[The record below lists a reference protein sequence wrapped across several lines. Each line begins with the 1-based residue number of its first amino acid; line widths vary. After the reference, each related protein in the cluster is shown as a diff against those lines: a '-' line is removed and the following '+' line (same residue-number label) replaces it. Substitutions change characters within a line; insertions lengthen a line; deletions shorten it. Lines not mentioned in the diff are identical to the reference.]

1 MGVVF
6 RPLSAHRAR
15 VTTPDISAPAAAA
28 IATIAIVTYYKAP
41 NLTPDD
47 ALVVEPL
54 AARGVRVVPVQW
66 TDESADWSAFD
77 AVVLRSCWEYY
88 REEER
93 FLAWLDRLDAAG
105 VPVWNSTA
113 TVRWNARK
121 TYLVELAERG
131 VRTIPSEHVPR
142 GAQVSLADIRRRTGW
157 GELVVKPVVSGGAF
171 ETWRVPAVTTE
182 EDERRFAEFISARDT
197 IVQPFLPEIGEGE
210 WSFIFFLGELSHAV
224 RKRPVTGD
232 FRVQP
237 QYGGVT
243 TKETPRAEL
252 VAQAAAV
259 LAAAPEGVER
269 APLYARVDACE
280 VGGELLL
287 MELEIIEPQLF
298 FVCDPESPA
307 RFADAVVR
315 ALDSVGVRAA

>member
-1 MGVVF
+1 MTA
-6 RPLSAHRAR
+6 P
-15 VTTPDISAPAAAA
+15 TISAAPAPIAP
-28 IATIAIVTYYKAP
+28 IATIAIVTYHKAP
-41 NLTPDD
+41 ELTPDD
-47 ALVVEPL
+47 ALVVPPL
-54 AARGVRVVPVQW
+54 AERGVRVVPVLW
-66 TDESADWSAFD
+66 TDESADWSGFD
-77 AVVLRSCWEYY
+77 AVVVRSCWEYY

-121 TYLVELAERG
+121 TYLGELADSG

-142 GAQVSLADIRRRTGW
+142 GAQLSLADIRRRTGW
-157 GELVVKPVVSGGAF
+157 SELVVKPVVSGGAF
-171 ETWRVPAVTTE
+171 ETWRVPAVTTGA
-182 EDERRFAEFISARDT
+182 DERRFAEFVAARDT
-197 IVQPFLPEIGEGE
+197 IVQPFLREIGEGE
-210 WSFIFFLGELSHAV
+210 WSFIFFHGELSHAV
-224 RKRPVTGD
+224 RKRPVAGD

-243 TKETPRAEL
+243 TRETPRPEL
-252 VAQAAAV
+252 VAQAANV
-259 LAAAPEGVER
+259 LASVPDGVER

-315 ALDSVGVRAA
+315 ALQARTSAAAGQK